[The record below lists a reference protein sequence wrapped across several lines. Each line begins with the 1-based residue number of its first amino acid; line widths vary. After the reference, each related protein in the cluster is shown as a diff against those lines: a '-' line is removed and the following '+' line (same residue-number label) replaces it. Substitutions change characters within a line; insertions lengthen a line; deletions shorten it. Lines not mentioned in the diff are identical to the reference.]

1 MRCLQDAIEQR
12 FDQGGV
18 GHGGVPVVHR
28 VLADHERGPSLGSV
42 LDHLEV
48 DDSPI
53 TLYVWAHLV
62 SATMVEHLSDNGVAA
77 NVVHIHVDGLTDTA
91 P

>member
-1 MRCLQDAIEQR
+1 MTCEPDN
-12 FDQGGV
+12 
-18 GHGGVPVVHR
+18 
-28 VLADHERGPSLGSV
+28 VLV
-42 LDHLEV
+42 TIVLEV

-77 NVVHIHVDGLTDTA
+77 NVVHIDVDGLTDTA